1 MDDEQFNISSMRLL
15 LNSLGVSSDYAMN
28 GPDAV
33 EWIIKR
39 KQASLENGCECQ
51 KTNYSIVFMDINMP
65 QMNGVECTQKIRQL
79 INKQEIEETYIVQFS
94 SYNDEKTITRSLEAG
109 ADYYATKPIKLNKLK
124 EILELAQIM

>member
-1 MDDEQFNISSMRLL
+1 
-15 LNSLGVSSDYAMN
+15 
-28 GPDAV
+28 
-33 EWIIKR
+33 
-39 KQASLENGCECQ
+39 
-51 KTNYSIVFMDINMP
+51 MP